1 MLGINNVIK
10 QKDYL
15 EKFRKTSKV
24 TGVIFIILGIIGII
38 YPVFMSVTTAYFLAW
53 LLLFSGVTIAI
64 HTWQNNKKDWLG
76 WLKAFIF
83 ILTSILIVIDPLA
96 GVGAAGLIIAIYLFM
111 DAFASFALA
120 AQNKGQKYWW
130 LIIINGIISIILG
143 SLFIIGWPITSMVL
157 VGLYVGISLIFD
169 GAVLLSMSSAIKEVE
184 KEVEDSSNDTA
195 NSSSEAKA

>member
-1 MLGINNVIK
+1 MIGINNLHK
-10 QKDYL
+10 RKEYL
-15 EKFRKTSKV
+15 ERFEKTSKIA
-24 TGVIFIILGIIGII
+24 GVVFIILGIIGIL

-53 LLLFSGVTIAI
+53 LLLFSGITIAV

-83 ILTSILIVIDPLA
+83 IITAFFIIIDPLA

-120 AQNKGQKYWW
+120 FENKGQKYWW
-130 LIIINGIISIILG
+130 LMLINGFISVILG
-143 SLFIIGWPITSMVL
+143 SLFIIGWPVTSMVL

-169 GAVLLSMSSAIKEVE
+169 GAVLLGMSSAVKEVE
-184 KEVEDSSNDTA
+184 EELEKEVAPAT
-195 NSSSEAKA
+195 EAKEESK